1 MFVSSFLLLRT
12 RKLRFKSEMTIK
24 TPAIIKV
31 SIVVTE
37 VRGAAVALGSALF
50 AVGPD
55 VIEGSTRNL
64 PLISLNSSPDNVI

>member
-1 MFVSSFLLLRT
+1 
-12 RKLRFKSEMTIK
+12 MTIK

-37 VRGAAVALGSALF
+37 VHGAAVALGSALF